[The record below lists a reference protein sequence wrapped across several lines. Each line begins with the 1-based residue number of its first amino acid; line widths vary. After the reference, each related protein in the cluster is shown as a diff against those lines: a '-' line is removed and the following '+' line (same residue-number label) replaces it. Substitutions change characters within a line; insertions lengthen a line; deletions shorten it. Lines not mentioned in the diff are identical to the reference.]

1 MMADMSES
9 VAVLGVIKPLILD
22 LPTAFGSV
30 IEHPT
35 ADFFDRGI
43 GEPERFNDLTVR
55 FLLPVEQDTYS
66 FPTQVFPG
74 VEIVGIPKLDTIWT
88 VTEGE
93 FGSLGTKSLLRR
105 GPSLGQVAFQASYY
119 RQA

>member
-30 IEHPT
+30 IQHPT
-35 ADFFDRGI
+35 ADCFDRGI
-43 GEPERFNDLTVR
+43 GEPERFPDLTVR
-55 FLLPVEQDTYS
+55 FLLPVEQDAYG

-74 VEIVGIPKLDTIWT
+74 VEVVGIPKLDAIDR
-88 VTEGE
+88 
-93 FGSLGTKSLLRR
+93 KSTRLN
-105 GPSLGQVAFQASYY
+105 SSHT
-119 RQA
+119 